1 MELSLL
7 RDNRL
12 SELAA
17 FSQSNV
23 LFGIIPSWPISW
35 PWNYV
40 FVKVVSLGGDILA
53 IIFENILCN
62 FVYFLGT
69 VRAQISVDMSPGL
82 TILHCSILYTP
93 CKINKMGKMISKK
106 LIGDC
111 QVLS

>member
-1 MELSLL
+1 MELPLL

-17 FSQSNV
+17 FSQSNF

-35 PWNYV
+35 SWYYV
-40 FVKVVSLGGDILA
+40 FVKVISKGGGDILA
-53 IIFENILCN
+53 IIFENIFCN

-82 TILHCSILYTP
+82 TILHCSITP
-93 CKINKMGKMISKK
+93 CKIKKMGKMISNK